1 MDAKESIM
9 GFSYK
14 MTDEDTA
21 NLIKLRAS
29 NEALFTGK
37 RNASKLAWRAVI
49 KEMGLQGKLSSGQAS
64 KKWENLKKK
73 YKELKYPPGGLG
85 AAGGDVTAASWHW
98 FYLMNEAMEGRLA
111 GSAPALTTS
120 SYGDEEADS
129 PGTVA
134 ARAQSRK
141 RRRESEKNEILE
153 FLNNEAEREGSM
165 GVEVKE
171 SDEIEMYIAREEA
184 EGERAALE
192 KERGDLEKER
202 ADLEKER
209 AELEKER
216 VGLEKERLG
225 LERQRVGLERELAAT
240 DRDRAALEREKAG
253 VERDRAA
260 VERDR
265 AQLEKDRAGM
275 ERDRATLDRDWALL
289 EKERAAL
296 DRERAILMR
305 DKEAIKNCTLEV
317 KNNTP
322 VVELDAEALER
333 RERFLSLFEKLIE
346 KL

>member
-1 MDAKESIM
+1 MDAKESVM
-9 GFSYK
+9 GFTYK

-129 PGTVA
+129 PGTLA

-153 FLNNEAEREGSM
+153 FLNNEAGREGSM
-165 GVEVKE
+165 EVEVKE
-171 SDEIEMYIAREEA
+171 NDEVEMYIAREEA

-192 KERGDLEKER
+192 KERVE
-202 ADLEKER
+202 LEKER

-216 VGLEKERLG
+216 VGLEKERVG

-275 ERDRATLDRDWALL
+275 ERDRATLDRDWAVL

-296 DRERAILMR
+296 DRERAMLMR

-317 KNNTP
+317 KNSTP